1 MDAVAAAG
9 AEVLLSINAS
19 PYNREKPYIRK
30 TLLTSHCQRTGL
42 PLVYLNQ
49 IGGQDELIFDG
60 CSKAFDAAGNMTHR
74 LAGFA
79 EQTALFNLNELQ
91 VEPMLAPAASLPD
104 LAQVYEALVLAV
116 RDYVT
121 KTVFK
126 VRCLAYL
133 AVSTRR

>member
-1 MDAVAAAG
+1 
-9 AEVLLSINAS
+9 
-19 PYNREKPYIRK
+19 
-30 TLLTSHCQRTGL
+30 
-42 PLVYLNQ
+42 
-49 IGGQDELIFDG
+49 
-60 CSKAFDAAGNMTHR
+60 MTHR